1 MKKILFLH
9 GFYAS
14 GQCVPALALHEA
26 FQGKAEVLTPDLP
39 MHPKE
44 AVGFI
49 RELIDSEKPDLLIGN
64 SCGSFYAQMVA
75 PVVGIPALLGNP
87 HFQMTGFLK
96 QRIGEHQYKSPRRDG
111 KQNFIIDEAL
121 IEEFAELEDIQFNYC
136 NPYYKDRIW
145 GLFGEQDTLAHF
157 EPLFLHHY
165 SQSYH
170 FPGGHTPT
178 AEEVRRWYVPL
189 VEKLLMQYPLPEDG
203 IRYFKHF
210 KGGKYRYVRT
220 AFDSETQERIHPEP
234 AERIYPEPAERMVIY
249 QALYGDRH
257 YWVRPEKMFFEN
269 IERDGRRFARFTE
282 IDKSLLTDQSE

>member
-1 MKKILFLH
+1 MDKRMKKILFLH
-9 GFYAS
+9 GFFAS
-14 GQCVPALALHEA
+14 GQCVPAQALCES
-26 FQGKAEVLTPDLP
+26 FEGRVQVLTPDLP

-44 AVGFI
+44 AICFI
-49 RELIDSEKPDLLIGN
+49 REFIDREQPDLLVGN
-64 SCGSFYAQMVA
+64 SCGAFYAQMLA
-75 PVVGIPALLGNP
+75 PIVGIPALLGNP

-111 KQNFIIDEAL
+111 NQNFIIDEAL
-121 IEEFAELEDIQFNYC
+121 IDEFAELEGIQFNYC
-136 NPYYKDRIW
+136 NPYYKDR
-145 GLFGEQDTLAHF
+145 T
-157 EPLFLHHY
+157 LFLHHY